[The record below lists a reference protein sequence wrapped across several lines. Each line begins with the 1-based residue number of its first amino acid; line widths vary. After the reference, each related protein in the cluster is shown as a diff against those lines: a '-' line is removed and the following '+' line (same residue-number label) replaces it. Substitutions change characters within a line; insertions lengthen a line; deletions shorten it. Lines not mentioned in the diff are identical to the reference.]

1 MKKYKIYGTKDRKP
15 SEREI
20 RNRRLAYEVAAEGI
34 VLLENNGVL
43 PLKPQKIA
51 LYGTGAR
58 MTAKG
63 GMGSGDVHERYSVN
77 IEQGL
82 QNAGFEIVHPLWLD
96 RFDEKYEADKA
107 AWHKAVEEKIKGY
120 SPIRTMQMFDV
131 IHENPMPFPTAVEIH
146 SEELTEE
153 TDTAVY
159 VVTRQAGEGG
169 DRKPDKG
176 DYLLSDIETESIRT
190 LSEHYKN
197 VILILNCGSPL
208 DLSVLNKVKIAAVVL
223 LSQAGEEGGNAL
235 ADILCGKVN
244 PSGKLTATWA
254 KVTEITPVQWNI
266 PLSAALPIMQTTKR
280 ASTSATVGSMRTVSH
295 RAIPLAMV

>member
-82 QNAGFEIVHPLWLD
+82 QNAGFEIVHPLCWIAL
-96 RFDEKYEADKA
+96 
-107 AWHKAVEEKIKGY
+107 
-120 SPIRTMQMFDV
+120 M
-131 IHENPMPFPTAVEIH
+131 
-146 SEELTEE
+146 
-153 TDTAVY
+153 
-159 VVTRQAGEGG
+159 
-169 DRKPDKG
+169 
-176 DYLLSDIETESIRT
+176 
-190 LSEHYKN
+190 KN
-197 VILILNCGSPL
+197 
-208 DLSVLNKVKIAAVVL
+208 
-223 LSQAGEEGGNAL
+223 
-235 ADILCGKVN
+235 
-244 PSGKLTATWA
+244 
-254 KVTEITPVQWNI
+254 
-266 PLSAALPIMQTTKR
+266 TKR
-280 ASTSATVGSMRTVSH
+280 IKRRGIKLSRKKSRATVPSAPCRCLMSFMKIQCRF
-295 RAIPLAMV
+295 RRLWRFIRRN